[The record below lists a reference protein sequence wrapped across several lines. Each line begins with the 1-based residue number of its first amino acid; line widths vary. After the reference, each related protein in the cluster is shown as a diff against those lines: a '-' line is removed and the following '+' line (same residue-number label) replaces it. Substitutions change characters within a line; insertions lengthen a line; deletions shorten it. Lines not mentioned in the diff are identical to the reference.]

1 MESINL
7 TEYSPQFLAPA
18 QFSKEIGE
26 YIYRNYNTQV
36 NVEFPSP
43 KTDDQWQLTS
53 QGWVGYIPLT
63 KELSLTL
70 LPKVPLGNL
79 FRMMEY
85 AYRLK
90 LIFPKGITESD
101 TLQDFYENLAH
112 ILALRIL
119 DRERKGIYREY
130 RDQSDQLSYIKGR
143 MDIQRVM
150 KKPWDVKFQCDYQEH
165 MSDIEDNQI
174 LAWTLYKI
182 ARSGLCKE
190 RTMPVIRKAFRSLQ
204 EYASLQPYCSND
216 CIKRLYNRLNQDYQ
230 PMHILCRFFLDQV
243 GPSHEMADYSMIPFL
258 IDMSK
263 LFELFVAEW
272 LKLHLPTRYSL
283 KSQERLTIGEYGQ
296 INYAIDLVLYDGET
310 GSAICIMDTKYKTHE
325 TPSNSDINQAI
336 VYAYAK
342 DCKEAVLIYPTP
354 DIQKF
359 DEQLKEI
366 RVRTLPFSLNT
377 DLEKAGQLFLDSLLA
392 G

>member
-1 MESINL
+1 MNAITL
-7 TEYSPQFLAPA
+7 TEYLPYSLPPSSLP
-18 QFSKEIGE
+18 KEIGE
-26 YIYRNYNTQV
+26 YILRNYANQV
-36 NVEFPSP
+36 YIEFPTP
-43 KTDDQWQLTS
+43 RTDDKWQLTS

-90 LIFPKGITESD
+90 LIFPEGIAKSD
-101 TLQDFYENLAH
+101 TLQEFYENLARY
-112 ILALRIL
+112 LALCIL

-143 MDIQRVM
+143 MDIQQVM
-150 KKPWDVKFQCDYQEH
+150 KKPWDVKFHCDFQEH
-165 MSDIEDNQI
+165 MSDIEDNRI
-174 LAWTLYKI
+174 LAWTIYKI

-190 RTMPVIRKAFRSLQ
+190 RSMPVIRKAFRSLQ
-204 EYASLQPYCSND
+204 EYISLQPYCSND

-243 GPSHEMADYSMIPFL
+243 GPSHEIADYTMIPFL
-258 IDMSK
+258 IDMPK

-272 LKLHLPTRYSL
+272 LRAHLPPRYRI
-283 KSQERLTIGEYGQ
+283 KSQERLSKGEQGQ
-296 INYAIDLVLYDGET
+296 FNYAIDLVLYDGET
-310 GSAICIMDTKYKTHE
+310 GSTVCVMDTKYKITDI
-325 TPSNSDINQAI
+325 PSSNDIDKSI

-342 DCKEAVLIYPTP
+342 ECGETVLIYPTST
-354 DIQKF
+354 IQKF
-359 DEQLKEI
+359 DGRLREI
-366 RVRTLPFSLNT
+366 RVRTLPFALDA
-377 DLEKAGQLFLDSLLA
+377 DLEEAGQLFMDDLLA